1 MIYGYNSPMDRSY
14 ISDFGGKKEKVLDV
28 KDVGIAMAMGIGARN
43 IPEIASKIRAGASS
57 LEIQFMGAG
66 RGSQQGET
74 PGMFGK
80 YHRQALK
87 ELSKVSDVTLTTHAS
102 VGIPGLAGQDQQGN
116 FSDEQRKMALD
127 EVNRAIEFAGDT
139 ALGGSVVV
147 HTGEFQRPISEEPW
161 AEQGKK
167 FSGFE
172 EEPDKAVIRVV
183 NKKTGQVM
191 HQIRKNEEVTR
202 PVWITKKIDGK
213 EVYTDYEGNP
223 VDKLEDRVPQYDKET
238 GLLKVKPT
246 VWSDF
251 VEDAKKMTDERRKE
265 KGSDFDEERDT
276 ITPEEAFLKAT
287 LKGQE
292 SERRG
297 WALYYGKQLEGLFN
311 ELNELTDKKRYFQEQ
326 LKKASPEDKWKIKQ
340 KLDAIEKGEYAL
352 HNGRNQLVKMGLP
365 QIRKEIQGQKEMVI
379 GNLQQAEDQKRM
391 GENVISTKKYALEK
405 SFDGYA
411 QSGMRAWQETK
422 DKNLEKPL
430 FITMENIFPESYGGH
445 PQELKK
451 LVLESRKKME
461 EELIKKKGY
470 SKSEAKRLAETHI
483 KATLD
488 VGHLN
493 LWRKYFKGSDK
504 DFDKWMLNQTEDLA
518 KSKIIG
524 NVHLAD
530 NFGYQDEHLAPGQG
544 NTPIKE
550 MVKILKKHGYK
561 GAYTV
566 ECGSS
571 ATTDAS
577 YFHGLMKTWEYL
589 GSPVYSM
596 GAARDGLPP
605 PQWQNVQHSYF
616 GQTYP
621 PSFVFG
627 AYSPSNDWTMWS
639 GVAME

>member
-1 MIYGYNSPMDRSY
+1 MIYGYNSPMDRNYDIKSGEPEEK
-14 ISDFGGKKEKVLDV
+14 ILGVKE
-28 KDVGIAMAMGIGARN
+28 VGIAMAMGIGARN
-43 IPEIASKIRAGASS
+43 IPEITSKIRAGASS
-57 LEIQFMGAG
+57 MEIQFMGAG

-80 YHRQALK
+80 YHRQALR
-87 ELSKVSDVTLTTHAS
+87 ELSKANDINLTTHAS

-116 FSDEQRKMALD
+116 FSDEQRRMALD
-127 EVNRAIEFAGDT
+127 EVNRAIEFAADT

-161 AEQGKK
+161 ADNGKK

-172 EEPDKAVIRVV
+172 EEPKKAVIRVV
-183 NKKTGQVM
+183 NKKTGQVLT
-191 HQIRKNEEVTR
+191 QIRKNEEVSR
-202 PVWITKKIDGK
+202 PVWLKNENGDYINYDE
-213 EVYTDYEGNP
+213 EVVPRG
-223 VDKLEDRVPQYDKET
+223 DRVPVFNKEKGIFEVEDK
-238 GLLKVKPT
+238 G
-246 VWSDF
+246 WDSF
-251 VEDAKKMTDERRKE
+251 VEEAKEMTDEERE
-265 KGSDFDEERDT
+265 KKGEDFDEERDT
-276 ITPEEAFLKAT
+276 VTPEEAFLKAT
-287 LKGQE
+287 TEGQA
-292 SERRG
+292 RIARG
-297 WALYYGKQLEGLFN
+297 WALNYSQGLNREF
-311 ELNELTDKKRYFQEQ
+311 EVLKKLKEKKRILQES
-326 LKKASPEDKWKIKQ
+326 LKTMPEDEKWKIM
-340 KLDAIEKGEYAL
+340 D
-352 HNGRNQLVKMGLP
+352 QL
-365 QIRKEIQGQKEMVI
+365 KEIEQGSERGSGIKDIERSIKGHQEMVT
-379 GNLQQAEDQKRM
+379 GQLQQAKDQERLGK
-391 GENVISTKKYALEK
+391 NVISAKKYALERSAK
-405 SFDGYA
+405 GYA
-411 QSGMRAWQETK
+411 LSGIRAMEETK
-422 DKNLEKPL
+422 KKDLEKPL

-451 LVLESRKKME
+451 LVLDSRKEMVNI
-461 EELIKKKGY
+461 LRNKGH
-470 SKSEAKRLAETHI
+470 SEAEARELAKKHI

-488 VGHLN
+488 VGHMN

-504 DFDKWMLNQTEDLA
+504 EFDKWMLDQTEDLA
-518 KSKIIG
+518 KSKIVG

-544 NTPIKE
+544 NTPIKD

-605 PQWQNVQHSYF
+605 MQWQNVQHSYF

-627 AYSPSNDWTMWS
+627 AYSPSNEWTLWS
-639 GVAME
+639 GVPME

>member
-1 MIYGYNSPMDRSY
+1 MIYGYNSPMDRNY
-14 ISDFGGKKEKVLDV
+14 DIKNGEPEEKILGVKE
-28 KDVGIAMAMGIGARN
+28 VGIAMAMGIGARN
-43 IPEIASKIRAGASS
+43 IPEITSKIRAGASS
-57 LEIQFMGAG
+57 MEIQFMGAG

-80 YHRQALK
+80 YHRQALR
-87 ELSKVSDVTLTTHAS
+87 ELSKANDINLTTHAS

-116 FSDEQRKMALD
+116 FSDEQRRMALD
-127 EVNRAIEFAGDT
+127 EVNRAIEFAADT

-161 AEQGKK
+161 ADNGKK

-172 EEPDKAVIRVV
+172 EEPKKAVIRVV
-183 NKKTGQVM
+183 NKKTGQVLT
-191 HQIRKNEEVTR
+191 QIRKNEEVSR
-202 PVWITKKIDGK
+202 PVWLKNENGDYINYDE
-213 EVYTDYEGNP
+213 EVVPRG
-223 VDKLEDRVPQYDKET
+223 DRVPVFNKEKGIFEVEDK
-238 GLLKVKPT
+238 G
-246 VWSDF
+246 WDSF
-251 VEDAKKMTDERRKE
+251 VEEAKEMTDEERE
-265 KGSDFDEERDT
+265 KKGEDFDEERDT
-276 ITPEEAFLKAT
+276 VTPEEAFLKAT
-287 LKGQE
+287 TEGQA
-292 SERRG
+292 RIARG
-297 WALYYGKQLEGLFN
+297 WALNYSQGLNREF
-311 ELNELTDKKRYFQEQ
+311 EVLKKLKEKKRILQES
-326 LKKASPEDKWKIKQ
+326 LKTMPEDEKWKIM
-340 KLDAIEKGEYAL
+340 D
-352 HNGRNQLVKMGLP
+352 QL
-365 QIRKEIQGQKEMVI
+365 KEIEQGSERGSGIKDIERSIKGHQEMVT
-379 GNLQQAEDQKRM
+379 GQLQQAKDQERLGK
-391 GENVISTKKYALEK
+391 NVISAKKYALERSAK
-405 SFDGYA
+405 GYA
-411 QSGMRAWQETK
+411 LSGIRAMEETK
-422 DKNLEKPL
+422 KKDLEKPL

-451 LVLESRKKME
+451 LVLDSRKEMVNI
-461 EELIKKKGY
+461 LRNKGH
-470 SKSEAKRLAETHI
+470 SEAEARELAKKHI

-488 VGHLN
+488 VGHMN

-504 DFDKWMLNQTEDLA
+504 EFDKWMLDQTEDLA
-518 KSKIIG
+518 KSKIVG

-544 NTPIKE
+544 NTPIKD

-605 PQWQNVQHSYF
+605 MQWQNVQHSYF

-627 AYSPSNDWTMWS
+627 AYSPSNEWTLWS
-639 GVAME
+639 GVPME

>member
-1 MIYGYNSPMDRSY
+1 MIYGYNSSMDRSY
-14 ISDFGGKKEKVLDV
+14 ISDFGEKKEKVLGV
-28 KDVGIAMAMGIGARN
+28 KEVGIAMAMGIGARN
-43 IPEIASKIRAGASS
+43 IPEITSKIRAGASS
-57 LEIQFMGAG
+57 MEIQFMGAG

-80 YHRQALK
+80 YHRQALR
-87 ELSKVSDVTLTTHAS
+87 ELSKVSNVTLTTHAS

-116 FSDEQRKMALD
+116 FSDEQRRMALD
-127 EVNRAIEFAGDT
+127 EVNRAIEFARDT

-161 AEQGKK
+161 ADGGKK
-167 FSGFE
+167 FSGFDKE
-172 EEPDKAVIRVV
+172 SEKAVIKVV
-183 NKKTGQVM
+183 NKRTGQVM

-202 PVWITKKIDGK
+202 PVWLTKNING
-213 EVYTDYEGNP
+213 EEIYVDYEGNP
-223 VDKLEDRVPQYDKET
+223 VNKIENRVPQYDKET

-251 VEDAKKMTDERRKE
+251 VEDAKKMTKERRKE
-265 KGSDFDEERDT
+265 RGNNFNEEMD
-276 ITPEEAFLKAT
+276 IVTPEEAFLKAT

-297 WALYYGKQLEGLFN
+297 WAMNYGKRLEGYFN
-311 ELNELTDKKRYFQEQ
+311 DLKAYNKEKKYLEEEYKKVSGNKKLEIEGR
-326 LKKASPEDKWKIKQ
+326 LKQ
-340 KLDAIEKGEYAL
+340 IEEGGGGEI
-352 HNGRNQLVKMGLP
+352 GLKRL
-365 QIRKEIQGQKEMVI
+365 RKEIEEDKEMVI

-391 GENVISTKKYALEK
+391 GENVISTKKYALQK

-411 QSGMRAWQETK
+411 LSGMRAMEETK
-422 DKNLEKPL
+422 QKNLEKPL

-451 LVLESRKKME
+451 LVLESRKKMVNM
-461 EELIKKKGY
+461 LRNKGT
-470 SKSEAKRLAETHI
+470 SESEAKKLAETHI

-488 VGHLN
+488 MGHMN

-504 DFDKWMLNQTEDLA
+504 EFDKWMLNQTEDLA
-518 KSKIIG
+518 KAKIIG

-550 MVKILKKHGYK
+550 MVKILKKHDYK

-571 ATTDAS
+571 ATTDTS

-605 PQWQNVQHSYF
+605 AQWQNVQHSYL

-627 AYSPSNDWTMWS
+627 AYSPSNDWTLWS

>member
-1 MIYGYNSPMDRSY
+1 MIYGYNSPMDRTY
-14 ISDFGGKKEKVLDV
+14 ISDFGEKKEKVLGV
-28 KDVGIAMAMGIGARN
+28 KEVGIAMAMGIGARN

-80 YHRQALK
+80 YHRQALR
-87 ELSKVSDVTLTTHAS
+87 ELSKANDINLTTHAS

-127 EVNRAIEFAGDT
+127 EVNRAIDFAGDT
-139 ALGGSVVV
+139 ALGGSVVI

-161 AEQGKK
+161 AEQGEK
-167 FSGFE
+167 FRGFE
-172 EEPDKAVIRVV
+172 EEPEKAVIKVV
-183 NKKTGQVM
+183 NKKTGQVLN
-191 HQIRKNEEVTR
+191 QIRKNETVAR
-202 PVWITKKIDGK
+202 PIWLKKKVNGK
-213 EVYTDYEGNP
+213 DEYVDYEGN
-223 VDKLEDRVPQYDKET
+223 VVSRTDRVPEYDSEEDTLKIEQQSWDMLVKDAEEMTKE
-238 GLLKVKPT
+238 
-246 VWSDF
+246 
-251 VEDAKKMTDERRKE
+251 ERE
-265 KGSDFDEERDT
+265 KLGNDFDEERDT
-276 ITPEEAFLKAT
+276 VTPEEAFLKAT
-287 LKGQE
+287 TEGQAKVSKAWARQYAGDLNGLITEINQRNSLKKE
-292 SERRG
+292 
-297 WALYYGKQLEGLFN
+297 LE
-311 ELNELTDKKRYFQEQ
+311 EQ
-326 LKKASPEDKWKIKQ
+326 LKSASGDEKFELQ
-340 KLDAIEKGEYAL
+340 KSINAIENGGPGAPGEY
-352 HNGRNQLVKMGLP
+352 GRLP
-365 QIRKEIQGQKEMVI
+365 ISNLRRKIEISRDMVT
-379 GNLQQAEDQKRM
+379 GNLQQESDQKKM
-391 GENVISTKKYALEK
+391 GENVISAKKYALEK
-405 SFDGYA
+405 SFNGYA
-411 QSGMRAWQETK
+411 LSGMMAMKETK
-422 DKNLEKPL
+422 KKDLEKPL

-451 LVLESRKKME
+451 LVLNSRKEMVKMLKDE
-461 EELIKKKGY
+461 GNSE
-470 SKSEAKRLAETHI
+470 SEAKKLAETHI

-488 VGHLN
+488 MGHMN
-493 LWRKYFKGSDK
+493 LWRKYFKGDDK
-504 DFDKWMLNQTEDLA
+504 EFKKWMLDQTEDLA
-518 KSKIIG
+518 KAKIIG

-550 MVKILKKHGYK
+550 MIKILKKHDYK

-571 ATTDAS
+571 ATTDSS

-605 PQWQNVQHSYF
+605 MQWQNIQHSYF

-627 AYSPSNDWTMWS
+627 AYSPSNDWTLWS

>member
-1 MIYGYNSPMDRSY
+1 MIYGYNSPMDRQY
-14 ISDFGGKKEKVLDV
+14 MDYGKKEEKTLGI
-28 KDVGIAMAMGIGARN
+28 KEVGIAMAMGIGARN

-66 RGSQQGET
+66 RGSAQGET

-80 YHRQALK
+80 YHRQALR
-87 ELSKVSDVTLTTHAS
+87 ELSKANEINLTTHAS

-127 EVNRAIEFAGDT
+127 EVNRAIEFAAET

-161 AEQGKK
+161 AEEGKK

-172 EEPDKAVIRVV
+172 EEPEKAVIRVV
-183 NKKTGQVM
+183 NKKTGQVLT
-191 HQIRKNEEVTR
+191 QIRKNEEVSR
-202 PVWITKKIDGK
+202 PIWLMKNGK
-213 EVYTDYEGNP
+213 YVDYEGN
-223 VDKLEDRVPQYDKET
+223 VVLRENRYPQYNPEKGTFDI
-238 GLLKVKPT
+238 VKKG
-246 VWSDF
+246 WKDF
-251 VEDAKKMTDERRKE
+251 VDEAKEMTKEEREKRK
-265 KGSDFDEERDT
+265 KLGKDFDEERDT
-276 ITPEEAFLKAT
+276 VTPEEAFLKAT
-287 LKGQE
+287 TETQE
-292 SERRG
+292 KIARG
-297 WALYYGKQLEGLFN
+297 WALYYGKDLDKLFR
-311 ELNELTDKKRYFQEQ
+311 ELNNLNEQEKF
-326 LKKASPEDKWKIKQ
+326 LKEKLETTPGDEKWKI
-340 KLDAIEKGEYAL
+340 
-352 HNGRNQLVKMGLP
+352 
-365 QIRKEIQGQKEMVI
+365 QGQLRDTTNRLIELRRGIESEKEMVT
-379 GNLQQAEDQKRM
+379 GQLQQAEDQKRL
-391 GENVISTKKYALEK
+391 GENVISAKKYALER
-405 SFDGYA
+405 SADGYA
-411 QSGMRAWQETK
+411 LSGMYALEETK
-422 DKNLEKPL
+422 KKNLEKPL

-451 LVLESRKKME
+451 LILDSRRKMASM
-461 EELIKKKGY
+461 LRDKGK
-470 SKSEAKRLAETHI
+470 SESEAKELAEKHI

-488 VGHLN
+488 TGHLN
-493 LWRKYFKGSDK
+493 LWRKYFKGNDK
-504 DFDKWMLNQTEDLA
+504 EFNKWILDQTEDLA

-530 NFGYQDEHLAPGQG
+530 NLGYQDEHLPPGQG

-550 MVKILKKHGYK
+550 MIKILKKHGYK

-571 ATTDAS
+571 ATTDVS

-605 PQWQNVQHSYF
+605 MQWQNIQYSYF
-616 GQTYP
+616 GKTYP

-627 AYSPSNDWTMWS
+627 AYAPSNEWTLWS
-639 GVAME
+639 NVPME

>member
-1 MIYGYNSPMDRSY
+1 MDY
-14 ISDFGGKKEKVLDV
+14 GKKEEKILGV

-43 IPEIASKIRAGASS
+43 IPEITSKIRAGAGN

-80 YHRQALK
+80 YHRQALR
-87 ELSKVSDVTLTTHAS
+87 ELSKANEINLTTHAS

-127 EVNRAIEFAGDT
+127 EVNRAIEFAADT
-139 ALGGSVVV
+139 ALGGSVVI

-161 AEQGKK
+161 AEGGKK

-172 EEPDKAVIRVV
+172 EEPKKAVIRVV
-183 NKKTGQVM
+183 NKNTGQVLT
-191 HQIRKNEEVTR
+191 QIRKNEKVSR
-202 PVWITKKIDGK
+202 PVWLTNEKGEYID
-213 EVYTDYEGNP
+213 YDGN
-223 VDKLEDRVPQYDKET
+223 VVSREKRVPKYNPEKGTFEIVEKGWDSFVKE
-238 GLLKVKPT
+238 
-246 VWSDF
+246 
-251 VEDAKKMTDERRKE
+251 AKEMTEENRRKL
-265 KGSDFDEERDT
+265 GADFDEERDT
-276 ITPEEAFLKAT
+276 VTPEEAFLKAT
-287 LKGQE
+287 TETQE
-292 SERRG
+292 KIAKG
-297 WALYYGKQLEGLFN
+297 WALYYGRDLDKKFRKLE
-311 ELNELTDKKRYFQEQ
+311 ELNEKKKFLQEK
-326 LKKASPEDKWKIKQ
+326 LETAPENEKWKI
-340 KLDAIEKGEYAL
+340 EG
-352 HNGRNQLVKMGLP
+352 QLKDTTTELAELKR
-365 QIRKEIQGQKEMVI
+365 IIDSDKEMVT
-379 GNLQQAEDQKRM
+379 GQLQQAKDQERLGK
-391 GENVISTKKYALEK
+391 NVISAKKFALERSAEGYALSGMHAWEETKK
-405 SFDGYA
+405 
-411 QSGMRAWQETK
+411 
-422 DKNLEKPL
+422 KNLEKPL

-445 PQELKK
+445 PQELKH
-451 LVLESRKKME
+451 LVLESRKKMINM
-461 EELIKKKGY
+461 LKNKGK
-470 SKSEAKRLAETHI
+470 SESEAKKLAETHI

-504 DFDKWMLNQTEDLA
+504 EFNKWLLNQTEDLA

-544 NTPIKE
+544 NAPIKD
-550 MVKILKKHGYK
+550 MIKILKKHGYK

-605 PQWQNVQHSYF
+605 MQWQNLQYSYF
-616 GQTYP
+616 GKTYP

-627 AYSPSNDWTMWS
+627 AYSPSNEWTLWS